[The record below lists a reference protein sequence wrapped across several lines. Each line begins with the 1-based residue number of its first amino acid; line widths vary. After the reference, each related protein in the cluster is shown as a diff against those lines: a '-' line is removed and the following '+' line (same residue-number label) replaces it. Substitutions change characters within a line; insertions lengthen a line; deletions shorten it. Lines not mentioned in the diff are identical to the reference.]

1 MSLHCD
7 LKGRQKV
14 FYLQFDRAASCCR
27 AQQHDLAKTTLE
39 SFLQPWDQQRHELDQ
54 GQRISDCEY
63 CWRDE
68 REGRS
73 SYRQLQAGHDANRI
87 ELYIN
92 NTCNHMCSYCSPK
105 FSSEWQ
111 HSIQTQGPF
120 RGISATNRHN
130 QAVVPASVHA
140 ADWLAQIQHWITQQP
155 DHSVELNLLG
165 GEPLMQYRNLEFMLE
180 SVTRKISRLRITTNL
195 NPPNNRFLHWLLDH
209 LGHSKLIISV
219 SLDASP
225 AWNHIPRAGFDAD
238 RFQTNFDLIRSRDIG
253 HVVLSVVSVLSVFDL
268 ANFLQWQD
276 HNACKIT
283 FNSVTNPDCLDAA
296 LLPRWIR
303 QTIWDQL
310 PPNGQAEPVLREVL
324 LSTKTAVDI
333 KLIEQYNYLT
343 QYFQRTQQD
352 PTSFDNE
359 LFQAWWTWLEQNYRK

>member
-1 MSLHCD
+1 MT
-7 LKGRQKV
+7 GVQ
-14 FYLQFDRAASCCR
+14 
-27 AQQHDLAKTTLE
+27 
-39 SFLQPWDQQRHELDQ
+39 
-54 GQRISDCEY
+54 
-63 CWRDE
+63 
-68 REGRS
+68 
-73 SYRQLQAGHDANRI
+73 
-87 ELYIN
+87 
-92 NTCNHMCSYCSPK
+92 TCALP
-105 FSSEWQ
+105 
-111 HSIQTQGPF
+111 
-120 RGISATNRHN
+120 ISAS
-130 QAVVPASVHA
+130 A
-140 ADWLAQIQHWITQQP
+140 
-155 DHSVELNLLG
+155 
-165 GEPLMQYRNLEFMLE
+165 
-180 SVTRKISRLRITTNL
+180 KIKKLVITTNL
-195 NPPNNRFLHWLLDH
+195 NPPTNRFLRWLL
-209 LGHSKLIISV
+209 GHAGAHELELAV

-225 AWNHIPRAGFDAD
+225 AWNHVPRAGFNAG
-238 RFQTNFDLIRSRDIG
+238 RLVGNLDLVRNHGVPFR
-253 HVVLSVVSVLSVFDL
+253 VMSVVSVLSVFDL

-324 LSTKTAVDI
+324 LSTKTPVDI